1 MAHSHMNLIARMMT
15 NIPKA
20 LFMYNYEGKTLPEEK
35 STQALVDGS
44 S

>member
-1 MAHSHMNLIARMMT
+1 MNLIAQMMT
-15 NIPKA
+15 NKPKP
-20 LFMYNYEGKTLPEEK
+20 LCLYNYEGKTLPAEK